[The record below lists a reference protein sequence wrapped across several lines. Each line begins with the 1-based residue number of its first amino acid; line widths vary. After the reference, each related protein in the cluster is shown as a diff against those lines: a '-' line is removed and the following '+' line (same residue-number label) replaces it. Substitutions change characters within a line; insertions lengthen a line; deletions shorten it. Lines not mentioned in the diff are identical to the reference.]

1 MRIFEKNLRLVSL
14 AVLLLMMCGSA
25 SVAQNGKGTVTR
37 RVVDP
42 LGGVLQ
48 GAEIRLEPGG
58 ISRVSDA
65 QGEFTITGVEPGTY
79 TVKVNFVGFETYSAS
94 VEVKA
99 GSLVRADAAL
109 KVSAQSSEVIVTAER
124 AAGEAEAV
132 NRERSADNLV
142 QVLPADV
149 IRSLPNAHLADALGR
164 LPSVT
169 LERDEGEGKYV
180 QVRGTEPRLTNTTI
194 DGMNVP
200 SPESGVRQIKFDAIP
215 ADLVESV
222 EINKTLQANMDGDG
236 IGGSINLVT
245 KTAGERPTMSLAGMG
260 GYMPFLGGRGQVES
274 TGTVGQRFGADKK
287 FGLLFGGTYD
297 WADRGIDDIE
307 PVSDLAT
314 LPGGGTTLWKDS
326 IDVREYRYYR
336 TRWGLTSSADYKLT
350 EGSSLYARLL
360 YSDFQNYGDRWVY
373 AFNDN
378 SGAN

>member
-109 KVSAQSSEVIVTAER
+109 KVSAQSSEVIVTADR

-149 IRSLPNAHLADALGR
+149 IRSLPNANIADALGR

-180 QVRGTEPRLTNTTI
+180 QIRGTEPRLSNVTI
-194 DGMNVP
+194 DGVNVP
-200 SPESGVRQIKFDAIP
+200 SPESGVRQIKLDTLAS
-215 ADLVESV
+215 DLVESIEV
-222 EINKTLQANMDGDG
+222 NKTLQANQDGDG
-236 IGGSINLVT
+236 IGGSVNLKT
-245 KTAGERPTMSLAGMG
+245 KTAGDVPSFSLYGLG
-260 GYMPFLGGRGQVES
+260 GYTPIIGGRGVDQFGG
-274 TGTVGQRFGADKK
+274 TGGPRFGANKK
-287 FGLLFGGTYD
+287 LGVLFGGTYD
-297 WADRGIDDIE
+297 W
-307 PVSDLAT
+307 
-314 LPGGGTTLWKDS
+314 
-326 IDVREYRYYR
+326 
-336 TRWGLTSSADYKLT
+336 
-350 EGSSLYARLL
+350 
-360 YSDFQNYGDRWVY
+360 N
-373 AFNDN
+373 
-378 SGAN
+378 